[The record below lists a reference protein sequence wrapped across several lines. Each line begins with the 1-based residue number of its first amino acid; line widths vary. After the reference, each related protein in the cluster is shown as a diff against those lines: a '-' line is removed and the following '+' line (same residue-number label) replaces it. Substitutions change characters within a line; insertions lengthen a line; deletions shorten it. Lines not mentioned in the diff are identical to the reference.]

1 MNGKLEGP
9 GGRHSS
15 PLTLRFFFSCQ
26 VGINTVTSRC
36 PRFQKYC
43 TAMAMPRQEKKCW
56 RPCLEVGLGVRG
68 TREGAIFCP
77 RNGPASPPLPQN
89 QPRTA
94 QGIRNARA
102 PASAPT
108 VPSPFPPSSN
118 SEHLPGPLTCSVC
131 VRVCVCVCARACV
144 GASRAKGRGQPLQ
157 PKSSV

>member
-1 MNGKLEGP
+1 MPFSSWEGVIESILRECSFVRKWLSGNERQKTVMVRGSANRKRLRWEQKDKEKEGVVTLEGP

-94 QGIRNARA
+94 
-102 PASAPT
+102 
-108 VPSPFPPSSN
+108 
-118 SEHLPGPLTCSVC
+118 
-131 VRVCVCVCARACV
+131 
-144 GASRAKGRGQPLQ
+144 
-157 PKSSV
+157 